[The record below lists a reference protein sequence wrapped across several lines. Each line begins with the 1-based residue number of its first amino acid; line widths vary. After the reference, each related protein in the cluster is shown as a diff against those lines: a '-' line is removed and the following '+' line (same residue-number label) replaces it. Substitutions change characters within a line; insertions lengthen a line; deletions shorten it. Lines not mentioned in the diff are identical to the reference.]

1 VSRVGI
7 KICGLTRAEDVAAL
21 ENLGVDFAGFIF
33 APSSPRFL
41 APENAAELLPLL
53 PRGIRRVGVFLDA
66 DPETVRVLSRRLHLD
81 FLQFHGS
88 ESPAYCRG
96 FGLPFFKAF
105 RVRGPL
111 DPDRMKAYRAEA
123 VLLDAYHRGVPG
135 GTGETFDWSLAQEA
149 GTAGIR
155 VVLAGGLNPQNVA
168 AAVRTVRPWAVDV
181 SSGVELSP
189 GIKDPRKLREFV
201 RRIRETENF

>member
-1 VSRVGI
+1 MSRVGI
-7 KICGLTRAEDVAAL
+7 KICGLTRAEDVAGL
-21 ENLGVDFAGFIF
+21 EGLEVDFAGFIF

-41 APENAAELLPLL
+41 APEKAAELLPLL

-81 FLQFHGS
+81 FLQFHGA

-111 DPDRMKAYRAEA
+111 DLARLEAYRAEA
-123 VLLDAYHRGVPG
+123 VLLDAYRRGVPG
-135 GTGETFDWSLAQEA
+135 GTGETFDWNLAREA
-149 GTAGIR
+149 GEAGLR

-168 AAVRTVRPWAVDV
+168 AAVRTGRPWAVDV

-189 GIKDPRKLREFV
+189 GIKDPAKLREFV
-201 RRIRETENF
+201 RLVRAEEKL